1 MRIRPLPLLSVAAI
15 TIAATAI
22 SAREQS
28 ESPDV
33 LRVETRLVQVDVVVR
48 NDDGPVTDLAADDF
62 RLFVDGVP
70 QDIALFEVVSAED
83 AGPGNGVEFPKLPE
97 GAVTNRP
104 GLGRGELPASA
115 TVLLIDRLNTGALQQ
130 ARANEHATRFLESL
144 DPRHQVAI
152 YELNTSLRLVHDYTS
167 DRAGPIRALAG
178 APTEFSSQLE
188 ASSGA
193 GITGGFGAQPDEIG
207 LDPRLVQMRENPGA
221 GIEALGTVVLDRM
234 VGSYYRESRLET
246 TADVLRSIA
255 SQMAHLPGRKNLV
268 WVAGTFPF
276 TFDPYSYFPLSEV
289 GQDTKAHLVEAAR
302 VITDA
307 NVAIYPISTWGLFPT
322 PAMETMTNIA
332 NTTGGKAFYYTN
344 GIAEAMQEAVDDTEF
359 VYTLGFYPEN
369 APLDDAFHEFRVE
382 VARDDVEVRHRKG
395 YYGFGNVSE
404 VVDDD
409 LGELFRDLLTSPA
422 GATEIGL
429 FATTGSIGPGAGE
442 YTTRVALD
450 VNDLRMDYVEGVW
463 TGQVGVATVVIEP
476 GDETA
481 PVDFAQLVLRLTD
494 QEYLAARRDGL
505 ELLSLQ
511 SYDSGTGWLRV
522 VVRDPAT
529 RAAGALWV
537 TLD

>member
-1 MRIRPLPLLSVAAI
+1 MRIRPLPLLSVVAI
-15 TIAATAI
+15 TIVATTI

-48 NDDGPVTDLAADDF
+48 NDDGPVSDLAADDF
-62 RLFVDGVP
+62 RLFVDGVR
-70 QDIALFEVVSAED
+70 QDIALFEVVSSGD
-83 AGPGNGVEFPKLPE
+83 AGPGNGVELPTLPE

-130 ARANEHATRFLESL
+130 ARANKHATRFLESL

-167 DRAGPIRALAG
+167 DRAGPIRALTG
-178 APTEFSSQLE
+178 APTELSSQLE

-246 TADVLRSIA
+246 TADVLQSIA

-276 TFDPYSYFPLSEV
+276 TFDPYSYFPLAEV

-332 NTTGGKAFYYTN
+332 DTTGGKAFYYTN

-369 APLDDAFHEFRVE
+369 APLDGAFHEFRVE
-382 VARDDVEVRHRKG
+382 VARDDVQLRHRKG
-395 YYGFGNVSE
+395 YYGFGDESE
-404 VVDDD
+404 VVDEDF
-409 LGELFRDLLTSPA
+409 GELFRDLLTSPA

-429 FATTGSIGPGAGE
+429 FATTGSVGTGAGE

-450 VNDLRMDYVEGVW
+450 VNDLRMDYVEGMW
-463 TGQVGVATVVIEP
+463 TGQVSVATVVIEP

-494 QEYLAARRDGL
+494 GEYLAARRDGL
-505 ELLSLQ
+505 ELFSLQ
-511 SYDSGTGWLRV
+511 SYDTGTGWLRV
-522 VVRDPAT
+522 VVRDPVT